1 MGSNDA
7 KGFGDLA
14 ANIKNKSEEA
24 NNNLLFLESLFESC
38 EVLGAAEPKNIPDLL
53 PGILMRVR
61 MIWDHSKYYNSSER
75 ISGLLHKISN
85 EIIKRCKAQIN
96 VSDMLDGDV

>member
-24 NNNLLFLESLFESC
+24 NNNLLFLESLFEPC
-38 EVLGAAEPKNIPDLL
+38 KTLEGADPKVIPDLL
-53 PGILMRVR
+53 PGLLMRVR
-61 MIWDHSKYYNSSER
+61 MIW
-75 ISGLLHKISN
+75 
-85 EIIKRCKAQIN
+85 
-96 VSDMLDGDV
+96 